1 MRRCVIVGGAP
12 IENYERVKEYLRK
25 DDYFIFC
32 DCGLKHREGLGVKPD
47 LITGDFDS
55 YEQPDEPGIETIVLP
70 VKKDDT
76 DTVYALSEALKRG
89 YEEFLL
95 VGMTGRRLDH
105 TLGNVYMLVKL
116 SELHKKS
123 MIVDD
128 YSEIEVLPAGQ
139 TAEIEDIYP
148 YFSLLNITGTADG
161 ITVRDAMY
169 ELTDASIDCGYQYG
183 ISNEPLPG
191 KTAVVTLKEGSLLV
205 VKDFFG

>member
-12 IENYERVKEYLRK
+12 IENYARVREYLRK

-32 DCGLKHREGLGVKPD
+32 DCGLKHKESLGVVPD

-55 YEQPDEPGIETIVLP
+55 YEQPDDPEIETIVLP

-76 DTVYALSEALKRG
+76 DTVYALSEALNRG
-89 YEEFLL
+89 FEDFLL

-105 TLGNVYMLVKL
+105 TLGNIYMLVKL
-116 SELHKKS
+116 SELGKKA

-128 YSEIEVLPAGQ
+128 YSELELVSAGQ

-148 YFSLLNITGTADG
+148 YFSLLNITGTAKG
-161 ITVRDAMY
+161 ITVRDALY
-169 ELTDASIDCGYQYG
+169 ELDDAAIESDYQYG

-191 KTAVVTLKEGSLLV
+191 HTATVTLTEGSLLLV
-205 VKDFFG
+205 RDFVG